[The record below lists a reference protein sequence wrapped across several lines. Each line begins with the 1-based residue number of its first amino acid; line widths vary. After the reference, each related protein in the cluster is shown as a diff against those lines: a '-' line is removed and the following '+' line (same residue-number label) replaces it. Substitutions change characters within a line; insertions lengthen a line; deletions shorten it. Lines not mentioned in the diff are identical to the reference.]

1 MAKQEK
7 FLEKNYDLPDGT
19 NDAPITRAVLKAR
32 GVKDSGS
39 ASSFLKL
46 NRFKGQVFSDTDS

>member
-19 NDAPITRAVLKAR
+19 QDAPITRAVLKAR

-39 ASSFLKL
+39 AFEII
-46 NRFKGQVFSDTDS
+46 SDIQS